1 MSSHQKDKAIKE
13 ILDESM
19 RERGEKEYRK
29 GRQTKED
36 KEVADAMGGIDGGGK
51 SSEVDSSVTVTP
63 SKDINKG

>member
-1 MSSHQKDKAIKE
+1 
-13 ILDESM
+13 M